1 MSLVSPGPGQRVA
14 RVGRRAHTG
23 ITRSK
28 SEYTQYSHANTVQT
42 STGRHLETVRL
53 PIDSSPWPTAGV
65 GSSDPRLPTRRLHT
79 RRAISFFQK
88 FDPVTIVTSRF
99 SWHVRSCVA
108 SGVHRC
114 PNSARSTKPDKNPSR
129 TTTRLL
135 PPWLPPGRTPLEGCP
150 STPLRV
156 RLLSLTFEYGFRM
169 TSRDGSSPNCSP
181 QAAQQLHLQC
191 TAASC
196 TQLQPW

>member
-1 MSLVSPGPGQRVA
+1 MWHVWGGVHTPES
-14 RVGRRAHTG
+14 RAIKVRIHT
-23 ITRSK
+23 TQSC
-28 SEYTQYSHANTVQT
+28 QYSTDLDR
-42 STGRHLETVRL
+42 STLGDRSASHH
-53 PIDSSPWPTAGV
+53 SSPWPTAGV

-169 TSRDGSSPNCSP
+169 TSRDGSSPICSP

>member
-1 MSLVSPGPGQRVA
+1 MSLVSPAGSTCGEACTQSQKL
-14 RVGRRAHTG
+14 RRSR
-23 ITRSK
+23 RSQ
-28 SEYTQYSHANTVQT
+28 SQNYTVTPDQHL
-42 STGRHLETVRL
+42 RHLETVRL
-53 PIDSSPWPTAGV
+53 PIIRHPGRQWALPTQTSADPPPTAFARDGQFEFRIRFAYSK
-65 GSSDPRLPTRRLHT
+65 SSIHDLEC
-79 RRAISFFQK
+79 I
-88 FDPVTIVTSRF
+88 
-99 SWHVRSCVA
+99 A
-108 SGVHRC
+108 SLR
-114 PNSARSTKPDKNPSR
+114 NPSR

-135 PPWLPPGRTPLEGCP
+135 PPDRTPIEGCP

-169 TSRDGSSPNCSP
+169 TSRDGSSPICSP

>member
-1 MSLVSPGPGQRVA
+1 M
-14 RVGRRAHTG
+14 GRRVHTEG
-23 ITRSK
+23 HDDRSTIASVRNIDQK
-28 SEYTQYSHANTVQT
+28 YRNT
-42 STGRHLETVRL
+42 STPGDRSASNH
-53 PIDSSPWPTAGV
+53 SAPWPTV
-65 GSSDPRLPTRRLHT
+65 GSSDPDVCRPAAFTRDGQFR
-79 RRAISFFQK
+79 I
-88 FDPVTIVTSRF
+88 RF
-99 SWHVRSCVA
+99 A
-108 SGVHRC
+108 SSKSSIHDLECIASLR
-114 PNSARSTKPDKNPSR
+114 NPSR

-135 PPWLPPGRTPLEGCP
+135 PPDRTPLEGCP

-169 TSRDGSSPNCSP
+169 TSRDGSSPICSP